1 MDLEEKYL
9 HLEVRVKALEE
20 AQARGALGR
29 GTATADDH
37 GLEQID
43 RRFEQDDEPLSEL
56 DHSVSLLGA
65 EINMLR
71 TTAYE
76 MSDGIA
82 KINKD
87 SRRRD
92 LRIDKIEKRLDDH
105 DGRFDSIE
113 SLLIRIDAE
122 LTGPQPN

>member
-1 MDLEEKYL
+1 
-9 HLEVRVKALEE
+9 
-20 AQARGALGR
+20 
-29 GTATADDH
+29 
-37 GLEQID
+37 
-43 RRFEQDDEPLSEL
+43 
-56 DHSVSLLGA
+56 
-65 EINMLR
+65 MLR

-87 SRRRD
+87 RRRRD

-113 SLLIRIDAE
+113 SLLIRIDAK